1 MSNLVA
7 GTVDTSCHCC
17 QFHYHYSCWHY
28 GHRYH
33 TISFYPR
40 TKTLTSLQW
49 SQTLFDFFGDDEN
62 SATYNYSRLGA
73 EICICSSVRS
83 FCVSCS
89 VVFNSLQP
97 HGLYLTRLLCPWN
110 SPGKN
115 AGWSGLPFPSPGDLS
130 DPGVEP
136 LSLLSP
142 ALAGGFFTT
151 SATWEAKIL
160 LGVNN

>member
-17 QFHYHYSCWHY
+17 HFHYHYSCWHY

-62 SATYNYSRLGA
+62 SAIYNYSRLGA

-115 AGWSGLPFPSPGDLS
+115 AGVGCH
-130 DPGVEP
+130 
-136 LSLLSP
+136 SLLQGIF
-142 ALAGGFFTT
+142 LTQGLNLCLFC
-151 SATWEAKIL
+151 L
-160 LGVNN
+160 LHWQVGSLPLVPPGKFPWWLRW

>member
-17 QFHYHYSCWHY
+17 HFHYHYSCWHY

-49 SQTLFDFFGDDEN
+49 SQTLFGFFGDDEN

-115 AGWSGLPFPSPGDLS
+115 T
-130 DPGVEP
+130 GVGCH
-136 LSLLSP
+136 SLLHGIFLTQESNPGLLHSRQILYHLSHQGSP
-142 ALAGGFFTT
+142 ISALL
-151 SATWEAKIL
+151 I
-160 LGVNN
+160 NI

>member
-17 QFHYHYSCWHY
+17 HFHYHYSCWHY

-115 AGWSGLPFPSPGDLS
+115 AGVGCH
-130 DPGVEP
+130 
-136 LSLLSP
+136 SLLQGIF
-142 ALAGGFFTT
+142 LTQGLNLCLFC
-151 SATWEAKIL
+151 L
-160 LGVNN
+160 LHWQVGSLPLVPPGKFPWWLRW